1 MCLGRQPSSDTYVLG
16 PELQFYANGRC
27 VPVED
32 QDFIWVPEVIEKLH
46 LHRLI
51 SPRDSLPQ
59 VSAPLPNLLR
69 GLCEILGP
77 NAISGLFMLGRLFIV
92 KG

>member
-16 PELQFYANGRC
+16 PELQFYANGRR

-32 QDFIWVPEVIEKLH
+32 QDFIWVPEVLEKLH

-77 NAISGLFMLGRLFIV
+77 IAISGLFMLGRLFIV